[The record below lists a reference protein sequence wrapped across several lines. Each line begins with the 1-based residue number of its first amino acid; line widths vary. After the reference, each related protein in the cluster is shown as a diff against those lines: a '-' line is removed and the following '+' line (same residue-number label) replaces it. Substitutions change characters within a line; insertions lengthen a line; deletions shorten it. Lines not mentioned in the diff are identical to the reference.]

1 MTEPNWNYAREFK
14 KSKALAIALLVVAPV
29 VYLLVACM
37 IQIDPRTGGEVDMLF
52 YVLMI
57 VAMVQPAAAL
67 LIKRF
72 HLNRYRPDGTSRMSP
87 GQLFTSISVIEF
99 ILVESVY
106 IYGLVVYIITGHM
119 MRMLSFYP
127 VAVIW
132 SVIYWPRRSAWDKFS
147 RVIEVK

>member
-1 MTEPNWNYAREFK
+1 LTEPNWNYAREFK

-132 SVIYWPRRSAWDKFS
+132 SVIYWPRRSAWDKFG
-147 RVIEVK
+147 RTIEVK